1 MALNRVSKSCKSFLA
16 IEIGRQG
23 PPKKCHL
30 VPFSAIF
37 SSGCGG
43 RAGGADSVCDP
54 ALHRGGSA
62 HIQARSGNLTTGDK
76 RRHT

>member
-1 MALNRVSKSCKSFLA
+1 MAPKQVVKSCKSFLTN
-16 IEIGRQG
+16 EIGRQG

-37 SSGCGG
+37 FKRLRG

-54 ALHRGGSA
+54 ALHRGGSGR
-62 HIQARSGNLTTGDK
+62 IQARSGNLTTRDK
-76 RRHT
+76 HRHT